1 MESWYGIVL
10 CPSLSILSPP
20 SSSSF
25 FFKKLT
31 VHGLMIQWLLM
42 REMFGVTYKK

>member
-10 CPSLSILSPP
+10 CPSLSILSPS

-25 FFKKLT
+25 KKKLI